1 MLVTL
6 FDKALQIA
14 SVTIAPKVSI
24 PAVQEKQ
31 WLQILTFFQKIW
43 CLEEARGR
51 LTLQGREHLQ
61 RWKDSCQ
68 SSLLIHSLVSQ
79 YFGSVWERIIL
90 NGTFPFK
97 SILYNT
103 TFSKPMWHFFWNQYK
118 TLKNQCDNLNL
129 NVTMAHGPCL
139 TQSLF
144 LYFLIRHYSVSAIFD
159 LEYY

>member
-1 MLVTL
+1 MLNSIIFQSGEPVRFWMHIVFFIDL
-6 FDKALQIA
+6 VIA
-14 SVTIAPKVSI
+14 YDCRFIDWTM
-24 PAVQEKQ
+24 
-31 WLQILTFFQKIW
+31 T
-43 CLEEARGR
+43 
-51 LTLQGREHLQ
+51 HN
-61 RWKDSCQ
+61 
-68 SSLLIHSLVSQ
+68 SLI
-79 YFGSVWERIIL
+79 YMIIFERINCKYSDQERLFFNRIFSQ
-90 NGTFPFK
+90 NQ
-97 SILYNT
+97 YT